1 MKKKETTKRVLL
13 LGAGLVGSN
22 AAKQLVRER
31 PGLNLRIGDLRLE
44 NAERLACS
52 LGEQIEAVQ
61 VDLHDQA
68 SLDAACADV
77 DIILHLAGPYYR
89 NARPVMEA
97 AIRHK
102 IDYLDVTDDDDLAL
116 EILDDKDLR
125 ARAEA
130 AGVRLVMGCGHAP
143 GLSNVMV
150 RHMIDQLDTAKRA
163 FVCIIMPIHIVPY
176 FTPAVLDH
184 MFAISSPEVMKY
196 QDGNFIKTPGYTKLH
211 DLSAMPPFD
220 DALVFNVGHGET
232 PMLGHAFPD
241 LEEVNTYIGFTG
253 ENGNEKWAT
262 LADLGFGSGEILPG
276 IDKSPVQVLAAMIAD
291 GRLDEFL
298 ETDTETFESVD
309 IYEVEG
315 VKDGRQVR
323 LRTYGY
329 LDAYGDDHDDGAASG
344 ARIGIELMLDGKITG
359 TGLLTPEVCFEPKD
373 FIARFAEDPNLTFV
387 QETKVLGPFPNP
399 LF

>member
-44 NAERLACS
+44 NAERLARS

-102 IDYLDVTDDDDLAL
+102 IDYLDVTDDDDLGL

-184 MFAISSPEVMKY
+184 MFAIS
-196 QDGNFIKTPGYTKLH
+196 
-211 DLSAMPPFD
+211 
-220 DALVFNVGHGET
+220 
-232 PMLGHAFPD
+232 FP
-241 LEEVNTYIGFTG
+241 
-253 ENGNEKWAT
+253 
-262 LADLGFGSGEILPG
+262 
-276 IDKSPVQVLAAMIAD
+276 
-291 GRLDEFL
+291 R
-298 ETDTETFESVD
+298 
-309 IYEVEG
+309 
-315 VKDGRQVR
+315 
-323 LRTYGY
+323 
-329 LDAYGDDHDDGAASG
+329 
-344 ARIGIELMLDGKITG
+344 
-359 TGLLTPEVCFEPKD
+359 
-373 FIARFAEDPNLTFV
+373 
-387 QETKVLGPFPNP
+387 
-399 LF
+399 